1 MDITDEI
8 GFSNLKTSALIKTTP
23 WRVESE
29 CRVIVADPPVSG
41 DEPRIVNDR
50 IYFGGQLTGIVFGER
65 TTREHIDE
73 ILALLDPTDH
83 PPLYVARGHIP
94 FREVAVFELLRPIAK
109 LSPAPSP
116 LLQFLESKDLHFERF
131 VTHHKQ
137 AWPIEL
143 LRSRPSYCRISHIR
157 RHSVFGHKLV

>member
-1 MDITDEI
+1 LNSTSIKFFTTVYRVSYHDTLDAMDFTDEI
-8 GFSNLKTSALIKTTP
+8 EFSNLKTSALIKTTP

-41 DEPRIVNDR
+41 DEPRSVNDR

-83 PPLYVARGHIP
+83 PPLYVARGRIP
-94 FREVAVFELLRPIAK
+94 FREVAVFEWLRPIAK
-109 LSPAPSP
+109 LSPATSP
-116 LLQFLESKDLHFERF
+116 F
-131 VTHHKQ
+131 
-137 AWPIEL
+137 APISRVK
-143 LRSRPSYCRISHIR
+143 RSA
-157 RHSVFGHKLV
+157 F